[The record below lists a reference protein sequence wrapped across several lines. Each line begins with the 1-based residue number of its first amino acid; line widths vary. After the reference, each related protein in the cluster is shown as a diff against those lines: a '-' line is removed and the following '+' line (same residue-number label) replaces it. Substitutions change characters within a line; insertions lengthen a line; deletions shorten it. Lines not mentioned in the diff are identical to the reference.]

1 LSDLWKDESLDSV
14 SRTTCSRKHNFVGI
28 LQNALDTLVDK
39 PIEERVEI
47 MMAMDEALEGI
58 LDRHSA
64 VKIRPQPE
72 QATMLFGGCL
82 FLVNELPTIYGD
94 LGSNFISKFSQIFR
108 TILHEDRQT
117 KKASRNFSNY

>member
-1 LSDLWKDESLDSV
+1 M
-14 SRTTCSRKHNFVGI
+14 GI
-28 LQNALDTLVDK
+28 LQDALETLVDR

-47 MMAMDEALEGI
+47 MMAMDEALGGV

-64 VKIRPQPE
+64 AKIRPQPE

-108 TILHEDRQT
+108 TVLYEDRQT
-117 KKASRNFSNY
+117 KKGSPNLSNY